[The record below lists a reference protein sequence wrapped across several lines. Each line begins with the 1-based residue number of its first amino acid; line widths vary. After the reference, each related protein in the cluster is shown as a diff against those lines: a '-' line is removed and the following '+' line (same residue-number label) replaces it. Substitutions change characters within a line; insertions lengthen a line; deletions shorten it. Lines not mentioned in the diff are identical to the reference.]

1 MSRCKSSLA
10 AFTAC
15 VLALSFEASSQT
27 GGLQT
32 DAPDFSRGATLPPT
46 SAALVDDATA
56 PLVNPAGLARMPG
69 LQLFY
74 LHERNLARNQ
84 IIDGVYLGQS
94 LFGLIDFGFDLEW
107 IRGTGPSRRR
117 TSFSLA
123 LGSEFLSLGA
133 TYHTFSSEDP
143 NLDALSTWDIGMVS
157 RPMRYFSLAAAIKNL
172 DAPSHGGLGF
182 NRQYDFALGLRP
194 LGERYSFA
202 VDYLLFDL
210 PSGSNHRLQYTVQAE
225 LLKGLLVGA
234 GLSHGFKGED
244 VLFQA
249 SLTLN
254 TSHLGVTYAGGGS
267 SAGADHIIVARL
279 SSQRYPSIASP
290 QRKFAL
296 VDVTDMTKGSS
307 SALAFLGITEVDPYL
322 RLMRLLDGVLRD
334 PELAG
339 LVIKIDNLTEVGLGR
354 SEELRRTLLRMRAA
368 GKKVIAVV
376 LTAGD
381 SEYLIASGADKV
393 FAVPESTLLINGF
406 SVSPIYLGTAMS
418 KLGVSW
424 EVARVGAYKNAPD
437 FFTRSGMS
445 PEERETINAYLDSD
459 VSTFEAALSSTR
471 QISPA
476 KIKAVWSEGLV
487 TPAKAKDLGLI
498 DDIIMPEEIE
508 SRVRDLA
515 PGTLYEAGYR
525 PGLIRDDRWG
535 DRRQIAIV
543 PVIGT
548 IASGRSQEDPL
559 GLAKI
564 AGAESV
570 VRALRRAQDDP
581 LVAAI
586 VLRVDSGGGDGLA
599 SDLMYRAVLE
609 AKKRKPVI
617 ASMGDVAASG
627 GYYAAMGADQVFAE
641 PTTITGSIGV
651 FIVKPVLN
659 PLAEKLGIH
668 HETLKRGD
676 LSNFLNL
683 LDPWTPQE
691 RVAAQQWVNAFYD
704 SFITEVSRSRKMTK
718 EQVDAIARGRVWS
731 GIDAK
736 QKGLVDQM
744 GGLLEA
750 IDAARERARI
760 SSSEDLELTII
771 GEPHG
776 LLGSLGSSDGLLSR
790 VLGDPVPAQLPAA
803 LRQLAVEIGADQV
816 LLLQPTVKAMMPFTL
831 KVR

>member
-94 LFGLIDFGFDLEW
+94 FFGLIDFGFDLEW

-117 TSFSLA
+117 TSWTLA
-123 LGSEFLSLGA
+123 FGAEFLSLGA
-133 TYHTFSSEDP
+133 TYHTFSSEDL

-157 RPMRYFSLAAAIKNL
+157 RPTRYFSLAAAIKNL

-182 NRQYDFALGLRP
+182 DRQYDFALGLRP

-249 SLTLN
+249 SLTLD

-296 VDVTDMTKGSS
+296 VDVTDMMTKGSS

-322 RLMRLLDGVLRD
+322 RLMRLLDGILRD
-334 PELAG
+334 PELGG

-368 GKKVIAVV
+368 GKKIIAVV

-406 SVSPIYLGTAMS
+406 SVSPIYLGNAMS

-559 GLAKI
+559 GLATI
-564 AGAESV
+564 A
-570 VRALRRAQDDP
+570 
-581 LVAAI
+581 
-586 VLRVDSGGGDGLA
+586 
-599 SDLMYRAVLE
+599 
-609 AKKRKPVI
+609 
-617 ASMGDVAASG
+617 
-627 GYYAAMGADQVFAE
+627 
-641 PTTITGSIGV
+641 GSIGV

-704 SFITEVSRSRKMTK
+704 SFITEVSKSRKMTK
-718 EQVDAIARGRVWS
+718 DQVDAIARGRVWS

-790 VLGDPVPAQLPAA
+790 VLGDPVPAQLPPA

>member
-1 MSRCKSSLA
+1 
-10 AFTAC
+10 
-15 VLALSFEASSQT
+15 VQ
-27 GGLQT
+27 
-32 DAPDFSRGATLPPT
+32 
-46 SAALVDDATA
+46 
-56 PLVNPAGLARMPG
+56 
-69 LQLFY
+69 
-74 LHERNLARNQ
+74 
-84 IIDGVYLGQS
+84 
-94 LFGLIDFGFDLEW
+94 
-107 IRGTGPSRRR
+107 
-117 TSFSLA
+117 
-123 LGSEFLSLGA
+123 
-133 TYHTFSSEDP
+133 
-143 NLDALSTWDIGMVS
+143 
-157 RPMRYFSLAAAIKNL
+157 
-172 DAPSHGGLGF
+172 F

-194 LGERYSFA
+194 FGERYSLA

-210 PSGSNHRLQYTVQAE
+210 PAGSNHRMQYTLQAE

-234 GLSHGFKGED
+234 GLSHGFRSGQD

-249 SLTLN
+249 SLTLD

-267 SAGADHIIVARL
+267 KAGADHIILARL
-279 SSQRYPSIASP
+279 STQRYPSIASSHH
-290 QRKFAL
+290 KFAL
-296 VDVTDMTKGSS
+296 IDVTEMMTKGSS
-307 SALAFLGITEVDPYL
+307 SVLAFLGITEVDPYL

-368 GKKVIAVV
+368 GKKIIAVM
-376 LTAGD
+376 LAAGD

-406 SVSPIYLGTAMS
+406 SASPIYLGSAMS
-418 KLGVSW
+418 KLGIQW

-459 VSTFEAALSSTR
+459 VRTFEDALSATR
-471 QISPA
+471 QITPA
-476 KIKAVWSEGLV
+476 KIRSVWSEGLV

-498 DDIIMPEEIE
+498 DDIITPEEIE
-508 SRVRDLA
+508 ARVRQLA
-515 PGTLYEAGYR
+515 PGSVYEAGYR
-525 PGLIRDDRWG
+525 PGQIRDDRWG
-535 DRRQIAIV
+535 YRRQIAIV

-548 IASGRSQEDPL
+548 IAGGRSQEDPL

-570 VRALRRAQDDP
+570 VRALRRAQNDP

-586 VLRVDSGGGDGLA
+586 VVRVDSGGGDGLA

-627 GYYAAMGADQVFAE
+627 GYYAAMGADQIFAE
-641 PTTITGSIGV
+641 PTTLTGSIGV
-651 FIVKPVLN
+651 FLVKPVLN

-676 LSNFLNL
+676 LSNLLNL
-683 LDPWTPQE
+683 LDPWTAQE
-691 RVAAQQWVNAFYD
+691 KVAAQKWVDAFYD
-704 SFITEVSRSRKMTK
+704 SFITEVSKARKMAK
-718 EQVDAIARGRVWS
+718 EAVDAIARGRVWS

-736 QKGLVDQM
+736 QKGLVDEM

-750 IDAARERARI
+750 IDAARDRAGI
-760 SSSEDLELTII
+760 SRSEDLELAII

-776 LLGSLGSSDGLLSR
+776 LLGSLGSADGLLSR
-790 VLGDPVPAQLPAA
+790 VLGDPMPAQLPPA
-803 LRQLAVEIGADQV
+803 LRQLAVEIGVDQV
-816 LLLQPTVKAMMPFTL
+816 LLLQPTVKAMMPFAL

>member
-1 MSRCKSSLA
+1 MPRCKSSLA

-651 FIVKPVLN
+651 FLVKPVLN

-776 LLGSLGSSDGLLSR
+776 LMGSLGSSDGLLSR

>member
-94 LFGLIDFGFDLEW
+94 FFGLIDFGFDLEW

-133 TYHTFSSEDP
+133 TYNTFSSEDP

-267 SAGADHIIVARL
+267 SAGADHIILARL

-354 SEELRRTLLRMRAA
+354 SEELRRTLLRMRSA

-627 GYYAAMGADQVFAE
+627 GYYVSMGASEIFAL

-651 FIVKPVLN
+651 FIIKPALGK
-659 PLAEKLGIH
+659 LGDKLGIH
-668 HETLKRGD
+668 HDSIKRGD
-676 LSNFLNL
+676 LANVF
-683 LDPWTPQE
+683 
-691 RVAAQQWVNAFYD
+691 
-704 SFITEVSRSRKMTK
+704 
-718 EQVDAIARGRVWS
+718 
-731 GIDAK
+731 
-736 QKGLVDQM
+736 
-744 GGLLEA
+744 
-750 IDAARERARI
+750 
-760 SSSEDLELTII
+760 
-771 GEPHG
+771 
-776 LLGSLGSSDGLLSR
+776 
-790 VLGDPVPAQLPAA
+790 
-803 LRQLAVEIGADQV
+803 
-816 LLLQPTVKAMMPFTL
+816 
-831 KVR
+831 